1 MVSSPVISFFSGLF
15 EQSLSPFSPIP
26 DNNTTADQW
35 QVSSNTMA
43 DQWQVSNNTTADQW
57 QVSSNTTADQ
67 WQVSNN
73 ITADQWQVF
82 TSEGQNERITMAS
95 NLQLAVSLVIIV
107 VASVVVVVLVALV
120 NRRRVAGRHL
130 GAATNWLAPPEP
142 EPRNQEERIPGRRM
156 TFSRS

>member
-1 MVSSPVISFFSGLF
+1 MFTYILTVLFVVVSSPVISFFSGLF

-35 QVSSNTMA
+35 QVSN
-43 DQWQVSNNTTADQW
+43 
-57 QVSSNTTADQ
+57 NTTADQ

-82 TSEGQNERITMAS
+82 PSEGQNERIRMAS
-95 NLQLAVSLVIIV
+95 NLQLSVSIVIILV
-107 VASVVVVVLVALV
+107 SSVVVIVLVALI
-120 NRRRVAGRHL
+120 NRRRLAGRHL
-130 GAATNWLAPPEP
+130 GAATNRLASLGP
-142 EPRNQEERIPGRRM
+142 EPRNQEERIPGRRV